1 LFDLADQHG
10 LLYEGGGVIEQ
21 VRSYLLGIFAAAMI
35 SGIAK
40 RLMGEKGTHAA
51 LVNLITGIFM
61 VFTLIRPIV
70 SVNLFDLRHLV
81 DGFESDAA
89 QAVQIG
95 ESQTRKMLA
104 QFIKERTQSYIL
116 DKAQSLNAVLDVEVT
131 LSDDEIP
138 VPVKVCITGKV
149 SPYARGRLE
158 NLIIE
163 DLGIEKE
170 NQIWT

>member
-1 LFDLADQHG
+1 
-10 LLYEGGGVIEQ
+10 
-21 VRSYLLGIFAAAMI
+21 
-35 SGIAK
+35 
-40 RLMGEKGTHAA
+40 
-51 LVNLITGIFM
+51 
-61 VFTLIRPIV
+61 
-70 SVNLFDLRHLV
+70 
-81 DGFESDAA
+81 
-89 QAVQIG
+89 
-95 ESQTRKMLA
+95 MLA